1 MKPVKLAIVGMGMI
15 GRRHLDAIKKSN
27 AAKLIAVVDPDEKV
41 KEIAQRESV
50 KYFSTIDKML
60 DKIVPEGI
68 IVSTPTELHLIPT
81 ILALEA
87 GCHVLVEKPIAATL
101 KDAKEI
107 QEKARV
113 LNRFVLVG
121 HHRRYYEV
129 MQNAKNIISS
139 SVFGKLVGVN
149 GQWTTR
155 KDENYFNPPWR
166 KQTSSGPV
174 LINLIHEIDLLRNV
188 CGEITQVKG
197 FLKCEFR
204 KHAKEDTAA
213 IIMCFDNGA
222 LGTFLLSDA
231 TISPWNWENAT
242 GENQNFPYIGQNPYR
257 FLGAEGCL
265 EFPNLKFWKSN
276 GLPDWKHKLECE
288 DIQQLKEDPYV
299 KQVFHFCRVINELEL
314 PMIDASDGL
323 KSLSICLQILSERKK
338 MVNEFSN

>member
-166 KQTSSGPV
+166 KQSSSGPV

-197 FLKCEFR
+197 FLRGDFR
-204 KHAKEDTAA
+204 NHAKEDT
-213 IIMCFDNGA
+213 
-222 LGTFLLSDA
+222 
-231 TISPWNWENAT
+231 
-242 GENQNFPYIGQNPYR
+242 
-257 FLGAEGCL
+257 
-265 EFPNLKFWKSN
+265 
-276 GLPDWKHKLECE
+276 
-288 DIQQLKEDPYV
+288 
-299 KQVFHFCRVINELEL
+299 
-314 PMIDASDGL
+314 
-323 KSLSICLQILSERKK
+323 KSLQVLG
-338 MVNEFSN
+338 V

>member
-27 AAKLIAVVDPDEKV
+27 VAKLIAVVDPDEKV
-41 KEIAQRESV
+41 KEIAQKESV

-101 KDAKEI
+101 KEAKEI
-107 QEKARV
+107 QEKARN

-166 KQTSSGPV
+166 KQSSSGPV
-174 LINLIHEIDLLRNV
+174 LINLIHEIDLLRNI

-197 FLKCEFR
+197 FLKGEFR
-204 KHAKEDTAA
+204 NHAKEDTAA

-257 FLGAEGCL
+257 FLGSAGCL

-314 PMIDASDGL
+314 PKIDASDGL

-338 MVNEFSN
+338 MVNEIIN

>member
-1 MKPVKLAIVGMGMI
+1 MRPVKLAIVGMGMI

-41 KEIAQRESV
+41 KEIAQKESV

-107 QEKARV
+107 QEKARN

-166 KQTSSGPV
+166 KQSSSGPV
-174 LINLIHEIDLLRNV
+174 LINLIHEIDLLRNI

-197 FLKCEFR
+197 FLKGEFR
-204 KHAKEDTAA
+204 NHAKEDTAA

-257 FLGAEGCL
+257 FLGSAGCL

-314 PMIDASDGL
+314 PTIDASDGL

-338 MVNEFSN
+338 NCKRNH

>member
-1 MKPVKLAIVGMGMI
+1 MGMI
-15 GRRHLDAIKKSN
+15 GRRHLDAIKKSA

-101 KDAKEI
+101 GDAKEI

-113 LNRFVLVG
+113 LHRFVLVG

-155 KDENYFNPPWR
+155 KDENYFSPPWR
-166 KQTSSGPV
+166 KQSSSGPV

-188 CGEITQVKG
+188 CGEITQVNG
-197 FLKCEFR
+197 FLKGEFR
-204 KHAKEDTAA
+204 DHAKEDTAA
-213 IIMCFDNGA
+213 LIMCFENGA

-231 TISPWNWENAT
+231 TTSPWNWENAT

-257 FLGAEGCL
+257 FLGSEGSL
-265 EFPNLKFWKSN
+265 EFPNLKFWKSD
-276 GLPDWKHKLECE
+276 GLPDWKHKLGCE
-288 DIQQLKEDPYV
+288 DIQQLKEDPFV
-299 KQVFHFCRVINELEL
+299 KQVSHFCRVIKELEL
-314 PMIDASDGL
+314 PIIDASDGV
-323 KSLSICLQILSERKK
+323 KSLKICLQILSESKK
-338 MVNEFSN
+338 E